1 MTWRR
6 IFLALIL
13 IVSQNSLV
21 YMNITPEK
29 PPGQDKSPGDGPNIR
44 CTLAADQTRW
54 QADHTPAV
62 SVEIDIRRSPK
73 TSVMPALHL
82 TALPKKGG
90 IYQDEYWAP
99 FSVANGTATTE
110 WQKLAV
116 GADKKPFSVRLVPS
130 ELQWAA
136 TKSSVWP
143 SDPMAKV
150 VPPGEYSLQV
160 KIEVNKDATFTSNEV
175 RVIIIK

>member
-1 MTWRR
+1 MTSQR

-13 IVSQNSLV
+13 VACQNSLA

-29 PPGQDKSPGDGPNIR
+29 PSGQDKSPGDGSYIK
-44 CTLAADQTRW
+44 CTIAADQVRW
-54 QADHTPAV
+54 QVDHTPAV
-62 SVEIDIRRSPK
+62 SVEIDIRRSVK

-82 TALPKKGG
+82 SALPKKAG
-90 IYQDEYWAP
+90 IYQEEYWAP
-99 FSVANGTATTE
+99 FSIAKGTATSE
-110 WQKLAV
+110 WQRLSI

-136 TKSSVWP
+136 TKSSAWP

-160 KIEVNKDATFTSNEV
+160 EIEVNKDNTFTSNEV
-175 RVIIIK
+175 RVIVIK